1 MVAVEDHLYRLLRA
15 DLGEYFDLT
24 QMGRAIGVD
33 AAQMP
38 SLLSKLTGLGAP
50 IEVHPSLGCR
60 LADIP
65 ERLLAAEIRYELET
79 ECFGHELLIL
89 ERVSSTNDEAR
100 ALMEKGTA
108 EGAVVAAEVQT
119 AGRGR
124 RGRTWHAADG
134 EGLLFS
140 LILRPPPRYL
150 ESGFLTLLLGAAV
163 ARAIRL
169 HCGVGVSVKWPNDL
183 VGGASKI
190 AAERGAR
197 RRLAAAEMK
206 IGGILC
212 ERTAAP
218 CLIAGVGINAN
229 QTGFPAQL
237 AGIASSLRL
246 EADRRVNRC
255 LLLKRVI
262 LEIERDYLC
271 AAGGGED
278 LILQR
283 ARSLSATLGRTVQVE
298 TESGSIVRGL
308 AQEIAADGSLV
319 LDDAPRAP
327 QRVTAGDVVA
337 LDQNPA

>member
-1 MVAVEDHLYRLLRA
+1 MVTLEDTLYRLLRA
-15 DLGEYFDLT
+15 HLGEYFDLT
-24 QMGRAIGVD
+24 QIGVALGVD
-33 AAQMP
+33 SDQVP
-38 SLLSKLTGLGAP
+38 SLLSRLTGLGAP

-60 LADIP
+60 LTDIP

-79 ECFGHELLIL
+79 ERFGHELLIL

-100 ALMEKGTA
+100 ALTKKGVP
-108 EGAVVAAEVQT
+108 EGTVVASELQT

-124 RGRTWHAADG
+124 RGRTWQAADG

-150 ESGFLTLLLGAAV
+150 ESGFLTLLLGAAI

-169 HCGVGVSVKWPNDL
+169 HCGVAVSVKWPNDL
-183 VGGASKI
+183 VVGASRI
-190 AAERGAR
+190 AAEPGAR

-212 ERTAAP
+212 ERTGAP
-218 CLIAGVGINAN
+218 WLVAGVGINAN

-237 AGIASSLRL
+237 VGTASSLRL
-246 EADRRVNRC
+246 EAERQVNRC
-255 LLLKRVI
+255 LLLKRVM

-271 AAGGGED
+271 AAGGGDD
-278 LILQR
+278 LILQQAR
-283 ARSLSATLGRTVQVE
+283 ALSATIGRTVQVE
-298 TESGSIVRGL
+298 TESGRTLRGL
-308 AQEIAADGSLV
+308 AREIAADGALV
-319 LDDAPRAP
+319 LDDGPRA
-327 QRVTAGDVVA
+327 QRITAGDVIE